1 MLIRKFI
8 ETKIEKSTDTMV
20 KAKFVYLAYKKFVE
34 NSNSI
39 PLKYMDFRQTLGEM
53 GINCI
58 NLRNVYFFQD
68 IVLIQEEKKTDFLN
82 LTKAYYHL
90 K

>member
-1 MLIRKFI
+1 
-8 ETKIEKSTDTMV
+8 
-20 KAKFVYLAYKKFVE
+20 
-34 NSNSI
+34 
-39 PLKYMDFRQTLGEM
+39 MDFRQTLGEM
-53 GINCI
+53 GINCL

>member
-1 MLIRKFI
+1 MLIKKFI
-8 ETKIEKSTDTMV
+8 EAKREKSTDTMV
-20 KAKFVYLAYKKFVE
+20 KAKFVYLSYKKFVE
-34 NSNSI
+34 NANSI

-68 IVLIQEEKKTDFLN
+68 IVLIQEEQKTDFFN

>member
-1 MLIRKFI
+1 MI
-8 ETKIEKSTDTMV
+8 

-58 NLRNVYFFQD
+58 NLRNVYFFKD
-68 IVLIQEEKKTDFLN
+68 IVLIQEGTDLRN

>member
-1 MLIRKFI
+1 MLITKFI
-8 ETKIEKSTDTMV
+8 EKKIEKSTDTLV
-20 KAKFVYLAYKKFVE
+20 KAKFVYLAYRKFLE
-34 NSNSI
+34 NTNSI

-58 NLRNVYFFQD
+58 NLGNVYFFENITLIEAEDKTKLLD
-68 IVLIQEEKKTDFLN
+68 IA
-82 LTKAYYHL
+82 KAYYHL